1 MKYNIEK
8 IIIGSRESKLARA
21 HIEIFKKEFSEKVIE
36 SKELRIESKFIK
48 TSGDKFLDKNISE
61 IGNKGLFTKE
71 IDDYEECV
79 ISETEVFN
87 RLHKQRESKKLKL
100 LN

>member
-1 MKYNIEK
+1 MN
-8 IIIGSRESKLARA
+8 
-21 HIEIFKKEFSEKVIE
+21 
-36 SKELRIESKFIK
+36 KELTITTTTAQLSLLRYQNSCLEELLKK
-48 TSGDKFLDKNISE
+48 TKKTKENEYLSALNNSVSQLT
-61 IGNKGLFTKE
+61 NLFTKE

>member
-1 MKYNIEK
+1 MKRQLTITTDTAQLSLLRYQNGCLE
-8 IIIGSRESKLARA
+8 ELL
-21 HIEIFKKEFSEKVIE
+21 KKTK
-36 SKELRIESKFIK
+36 K
-48 TSGDKFLDKNISE
+48 TNENEYLSALNNSVSQLT
-61 IGNKGLFTKE
+61 NLFTKE

>member
-1 MKYNIEK
+1 MKRQLTITTDTAQLSLLRYQNGCLE
-8 IIIGSRESKLARA
+8 ELL
-21 HIEIFKKEFSEKVIE
+21 KKTK
-36 SKELRIESKFIK
+36 K
-48 TSGDKFLDKNISE
+48 TNEHEYLSALNNSVSQLT
-61 IGNKGLFTKE
+61 NLFTKE

>member
-1 MKYNIEK
+1 MKRELSLTSNSAQLSLLRYQNSCLEEFLKTAPRNRICDCL
-8 IIIGSRESKLARA
+8 IGLNHSVSQL
-21 HIEIFKKEFSEKVIE
+21 
-36 SKELRIESKFIK
+36 
-48 TSGDKFLDKNISE
+48 TN
-61 IGNKGLFTKE
+61 LFTKE